1 MESRV
6 SRPYMI
12 PFHSNSIHIPC
23 DGYLTPH
30 LTKVCQVETTDVIA
44 ENQHKE
50 IVIIDEIDKMQ
61 MKDQEGLLTM
71 MERAAFTSTKVA
83 NTKQ

>member
-6 SRPYMI
+6 SRSYMI

-30 LTKVCQVETTDVIA
+30 LTKVCQVGTTEVIA

-50 IVIIDEIDKMQ
+50 IVIIDEID
-61 MKDQEGLLTM
+61 D
-71 MERAAFTSTKVA
+71 ERSRGSIDHDGTSSLY
-83 NTKQ
+83 QY